1 MSRSITIDKKDTKK
15 IFYKITLYIAVIV
28 MVYALYGL
36 NLITIAV
43 IGFLTVRILFLA
55 LDLKSCKQA
64 TTHKISVVD
73 DNFRIDDKTFP
84 LQDAYL
90 FFRLK
95 DCGENSAVSLFM
107 EKSQDVETIF
117 QDMIFNPSEFKTFL
131 SLIVPYSK
139 FNTFL
144 WETDTSGTL
153 FVCKRG
159 FMVEGRS
166 LFYNEVKRI
175 NWKTEV
181 FHHMTA
187 KTEIVRLYVGLKNGT
202 VVKAYIIHTNEALYA
217 KLIYVSMRV
226 NSEKIEKVTGN
237 KKFAKAFDTI
247 LKEIQTKECASI

>member
-15 IFYKITLYIAVIV
+15 IFYKIILYIAVIATI
-28 MVYALYGL
+28 YALYGL

-73 DNFRIDDKTFP
+73 DNFRIDDKTFS

-144 WETDTSGTL
+144 WKSNTNGTL
-153 FVCKRG
+153 FVCKSG
-159 FMVEGRS
+159 FMVEGRA
-166 LFYNEVKRI
+166 LFYDEVESI
-175 NWKTEV
+175 EWKTKV
-181 FHHMTA
+181 HYNMTA
-187 KTEIVRLYVGLKNGT
+187 KMEVVWLYVALKNGEGI
-202 VVKAYIIHTNEALYA
+202 KAYFADAKEVLYA
-217 KLIYVSMRV
+217 KLMYISMRV
-226 NSEKIEKVTGN
+226 NGETIDKATGY
-237 KKFAKAFDTI
+237 KKFTRPFNKI
-247 LKEIQTKECASI
+247 LEELERKECASI